1 MGSNC
6 ASNKVPATLAGN
18 LLNHFHMTSLMYYHE
33 YLSNYTVS
41 QNSTY
46 VIGETNSISCQGQY
60 GISDVFGAALW
71 SIDYVLYVA
80 TLHVSKIYFHMGTP
94 YRYSAWQPIDI
105 INSTAYGTEYKQA
118 KPLYYGNLFTST
130 VLSGGNKQVSIL
142 VNETSLTAY
151 GIYNVGAAVA
161 NKGKGQAKLESLVV
175 VNLALWNS
183 TMTGSRPYT
192 EVQLGGTSGLTR
204 SEIDCAKVKRL
215 TSPGVEIAE
224 NITFAGQH
232 VAGDGSIVGKEVTE
246 KLSNKGSVLVG
257 AGEAVLVTF

>member
-1 MGSNC
+1 
-6 ASNKVPATLAGN
+6 
-18 LLNHFHMTSLMYYHE
+18 MYYHD

-60 GISDVFGAALW
+60 GVSDVFGAALW

-105 INSTAYGTEYKQA
+105 INSTAYGTQYKKA

-142 VNETSLTAY
+142 VNETSFTAY
-151 GIYNVGAAVA
+151 GVYDAEIGVGALG
-161 NKGKGQAKLESLVV
+161 KKGQGQGQGKLGSVV
-175 VNLALWNS
+175 LVNLAMWNS
-183 TMTGSRPYT
+183 TMAGSRPYT
-192 EVQLGGTSGLTR
+192 EVQLGGLAGLNKN
-204 SEIDCAKVKRL
+204 DVACAKVKRL
-215 TSPGVEIAE
+215 TSPGVEIAD
-224 NITFAGQH
+224 NITFAGQY
-232 VAGDGSIVGKEVTE
+232 VASDGSIVGNQVTE
-246 KLSNKGSVLVG
+246 KLSSKGTVLVG